1 MGVATVEVSG
11 AQATQWA
18 AELHA
23 VLAANTAP
31 GDSVSPVEVQRSAA
45 VVIAVIGLVFSGI
58 GTAKTLWEWW
68 QARHKDAG
76 TVTIVFSDGTRI
88 ALSDVSQQQLEIV
101 FQQTG
106 TEQH

>member
-1 MGVATVEVSG
+1 MGAATVEVSG
-11 AQATQWA
+11 VQATQWA

-23 VLAANTAP
+23 VLAANTEP
-31 GDSVSPVEVQRSAA
+31 GDRVSPVEVQRSAA

-68 QARHKDAG
+68 HARRRDGG
-76 TVTIVFSDGTRI
+76 TVTIVFSDGTRV

-101 FQQTG
+101 LQQAD
-106 TEQH
+106 TEQD